1 MSLKLANS
9 IPPKFRQNS
18 VKIPSR
24 FRRHCEGAT
33 RPKQSRSKQKNLNN
47 EIASSFASLA
57 PRNDGI
63 LDGISL

>member
-9 IPPKFRQNS
+9 IPPKFSQNS

-24 FRRHCEGAT
+24 FRRYCEGAT

-47 EIASSFASLA
+47 EIASVALL